1 MKLIYMP
8 NKCNNTVKIGH
19 VHKVVN
25 VLFLSIF
32 DFKSTNTDSSHMQM
46 FDLSLIPLGT
56 QCLA

>member
-1 MKLIYMP
+1 MP